1 MVRPSPAGL
10 LGVEVCSWSMTT
22 DEMEMN
28 ALNAQEHAPQ
38 TLASTNAGIFVCQ
51 LTPSIYEHLAT

>member
-1 MVRPSPAGL
+1 
-10 LGVEVCSWSMTT
+10 MTT

-28 ALNAQEHAPQ
+28 ALNAQEHTPQ

-51 LTPSIYEHLAT
+51 LTPQFMNILPLK